1 MTHVDTPEFIRE
13 WTAQLSPLP
22 WSAVAPQPDTTGVFS
37 ADMINGFVHEGP
49 LASAPVHALIEPVVR
64 LFTSAWEQGVR
75 EFVLVQDTHHPE
87 TPEFEAY
94 PPHAIAGTEESET
107 IPELLAL
114 PFAEAFTI
122 IEKNA
127 LAPGINTPFDNWLD
141 AHPALS
147 TAIVVGNCTDLCT
160 YNLAM
165 YLRMRANAHNL
176 RGYRVIVPADCVNTF
191 DIAAEADVAPG
202 VAHPGQFFHDVFLYH
217 MAQNGIEVVSS
228 IEREMPER

>member
-1 MTHVDTPEFIRE
+1 MNHVDTPAFIRD
-13 WTAQLSPLP
+13 WTAHLSPLT
-22 WSAVAPQPDTTGVFS
+22 WRDVASQPTTTGVFS

-49 LASAPVHALIEPVVR
+49 LASEPVHVLIEPVVR
-64 LFTSAWEQGVR
+64 LFTDAWSEGLR
-75 EFVLVQDTHHPE
+75 DFVLVQDTHDPE

-94 PPHAIAGTEESET
+94 PPHAVAGTLESQT

-114 PFAEAFTI
+114 PFSEAFTI
-122 IEKNA
+122 VEKNA
-127 LAPGINTPFDNWLD
+127 LAPGINTEFDQWLE
-141 AHPALS
+141 AHPGIS

-191 DIAAEADVAPG
+191 DIAAESSLAPG

-228 IEREMPER
+228 IER

>member
-1 MTHVDTPEFIRE
+1 MSITVETPVFITDWLATLR
-13 WTAQLSPLP
+13 TTQFPLIDANP
-22 WSAVAPQPDTTGVFS
+22 SGIGIFS

-49 LASAPVHALIEPVVR
+49 LASETVHALIGPVVD
-64 LFTSAWEQGVR
+64 LFTEAWVYGVR
-75 EFVLVQDTHHPE
+75 EFVLVQDTHDPN

-94 PPHAIAGTEESET
+94 PPHAIAGTTESRT

-114 PFAEAFTI
+114 PFADAFTV

-127 LAPGINTPFDNWLD
+127 LAPGINTEFETWLA
-141 AHPALS
+141 AHPQIT

-165 YLRMRANAHNL
+165 HLRMRANAHNL
-176 RGYRVIVPADCVNTF
+176 HGFRVIVVANCVSTF
-191 DIAAEADVAPG
+191 DIPAGEG
-202 VAHPGQFFHDVFLYH
+202 VSSGAAHPGQFFHNVFLYH

-228 IEREMPER
+228 IGG